1 MLHLILQPPHGR
13 WHSCCDQVHFST
25 GPHQVQRKRQ
35 TGNVTAKD
43 RQKRDRDTDEH
54 VPPAQD
60 TVRRFAQLP
69 NQVVPSDFDAPLP
82 ESEVAA
88 WEGKAGGE
96 DRGDPSDR

>member
-1 MLHLILQPPHGR
+1 MRSGP
-13 WHSCCDQVHFST
+13 FSI
-25 GPHQVQRKRQ
+25 GPHHVQRKRQ
-35 TGNVTAKD
+35 TGNVTGKD

-69 NQVVPSDFDAPLP
+69 NQVVPSDFDLPLP
-82 ESEVAA
+82 ESEIAA

-96 DRGDPSDR
+96 DRCDPSDR